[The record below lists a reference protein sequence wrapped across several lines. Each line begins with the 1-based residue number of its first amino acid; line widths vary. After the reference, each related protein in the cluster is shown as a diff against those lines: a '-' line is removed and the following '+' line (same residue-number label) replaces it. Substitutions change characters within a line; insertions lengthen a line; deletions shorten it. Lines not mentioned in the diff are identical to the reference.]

1 MRPLLAAL
9 LLAACG
15 APTSSASDDASTTD
29 ATGWAAHGTN
39 VQRPEDCQAGLLVC
53 RRRRVPSDPSS
64 DTGASLFCVRPD
76 NSVHCGGCWTNC
88 PSLTC
93 SRSDAGTYACAP

>member
-1 MRPLLAAL
+1 MRHLLAVL

-15 APTSSASDDASTTD
+15 SPTSNGPADVPTAD

-53 RRRRVPSDPSS
+53 RRRTDRRDPA
-64 DTGASLFCVRPD
+64 TEAGNSLFCVRPD
-76 NSVHCGGCWTNC
+76 NDVHCGGCWTNC
-88 PSLTC
+88 PSLMC
-93 SRSDAGTYACAP
+93 ARSDAGTYACAP